1 MDHFGTFNKC
11 VQQGCEEEM
20 HEAWW
25 QSMGLKKLD
34 SLVLI
39 EDGGTDTIKLSGE
52 NTLRLLKIVIT
63 NTIF

>member
-11 VQQGCEEEM
+11 VRQGCEEEM

-34 SLVLI
+34 SLVPI
-39 EDGGTDTIKLSGE
+39 EDGGTNTIKLLGE
-52 NTLRLLKIVIT
+52 STL
-63 NTIF
+63 